1 MVGSRGTLM
10 SNPLPR
16 ACPVS
21 IDLFVSTVGSGPE
34 PGITE
39 SDHLEPG
46 RQRVGGD
53 LAAAQMVLLQ

>member
-1 MVGSRGTLM
+1 M